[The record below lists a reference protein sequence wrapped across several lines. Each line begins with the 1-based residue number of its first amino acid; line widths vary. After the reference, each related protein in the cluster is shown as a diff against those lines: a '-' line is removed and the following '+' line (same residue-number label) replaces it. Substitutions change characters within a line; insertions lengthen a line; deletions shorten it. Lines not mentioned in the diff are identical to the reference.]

1 MIIFISTDGKR
12 IAVTVKGSSSLLRI
26 SSTEMS
32 DIGVYSCNHDNY
44 RVTMVINA
52 TMAVYNK
59 GMNGH
64 RYVLVTHFK
73 SKVSGR
79 ETFIYIYIYYPSFPV
94 GGVVCPSSVDVHG
107 IPWPIAIPGKY
118 VHADCPNGKE
128 GKTLTLYLHCSIVCK
143 VSKLDEIRN

>member
-1 MIIFISTDGKR
+1 MGDRFLNHQNKQKPIQHMIIFISTDGKR

-79 ETFIYIYIYYPSFPV
+79 ETFIYLYILPLFS
-94 GGVVCPSSVDVHG
+94 GRWRCLSVISRCTRYSVANRHSRKIRSCG
-107 IPWPIAIPGKY
+107 
-118 VHADCPNGKE
+118 
-128 GKTLTLYLHCSIVCK
+128 L
-143 VSKLDEIRN
+143 SKRQRR